1 MSKKNSR
8 RRHLK
13 GGFLDSLGQTFSNW
27 GNSMSQGASSLW
39 NKTKKASGIDGNSS
53 SYTPSSS
60 YSSSTS
66 SSYTPST
73 TTTSSYSYGG
83 RRRKTRRIRKIKRGG
98 YGSNSSLT
106 NLAST
111 AAPFSG
117 QTAKAH
123 NWVGGK
129 KYKRRR
135 HKSRR

>member
-83 RRRKTRRIRKIKRGG
+83 RRRKTRRIRKIKR
-98 YGSNSSLT
+98 
-106 NLAST
+106 
-111 AAPFSG
+111 
-117 QTAKAH
+117 
-123 NWVGGK
+123 
-129 KYKRRR
+129 
-135 HKSRR
+135 